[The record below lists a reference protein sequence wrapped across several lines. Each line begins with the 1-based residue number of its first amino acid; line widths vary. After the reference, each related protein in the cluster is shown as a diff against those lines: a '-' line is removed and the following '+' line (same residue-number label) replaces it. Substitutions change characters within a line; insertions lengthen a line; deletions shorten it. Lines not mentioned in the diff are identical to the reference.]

1 MAELA
6 GFFLLLPLSK
16 WSKPNLNRFT
26 GSNFMLVFVLFFTR
40 FWLFFNFKNSSG
52 PIRTPRWDMF
62 CQKWGVHLKL
72 HENGRNKDKIDQKV
86 YVLEFFWWWGGGS
99 YFCLWMNCSSFLAS
113 GLNWP
118 FFNKLF
124 QIWVGHTLGGATPQK
139 GLTNLDFEL
148 FSENID

>member
-26 GSNFMLVFVLFFTR
+26 GSNFMLVFVLFFTC

-62 CQKWGVHLKL
+62 CQKWGIHLKL

-86 YVLEFFWWWGGGS
+86 YVLEFFWWWGGGPTFVYEWIVVLFWLVAS
-99 YFCLWMNCSSFLAS
+99 IDLFSTNYFKS
-113 GLNWP
+113 GLVTP
-118 FFNKLF
+118 
-124 QIWVGHTLGGATPQK
+124 LGVPHPKRAWQTWILNYFLK
-139 GLTNLDFEL
+139 
-148 FSENID
+148 I